1 MKVLAVPGSLRR
13 ASINAALCRALVQLA
28 PAQVVLSEHPGRLPL
43 FNPDLEAEPPAAVRD
58 WRAAVQGADVLLLA
72 SPEYAHGISG
82 VMKNALDWLVSF
94 EGFVDKPVAL
104 VNTSPRA
111 HHAYESLQEVLR
123 TMNARLLPQACF
135 CLPLLGG
142 CSTETAM
149 LADAALRAAMLTL
162 LRTLQDELA
171 GGGGTGP
178 SVQW

>member
-1 MKVLAVPGSLRR
+1 MKVLAVAGSLRR
-13 ASINAALCRALVQLA
+13 ASINAAFCRALVQLGPGRVIA
-28 PAQVVLSEHPGRLPL
+28 SEHPGRLPL
-43 FNPDLEAEPPAAVRD
+43 FNPDLEAEPPAAVGD
-58 WRAAVQGADVLLLA
+58 WRAAVQAADVLLLA

-123 TMNARLLPQACF
+123 TMNARLLRQSSIS
-135 CLPLLGG
+135 LPLLGG
-142 CSTETAM
+142 CVTETAM
-149 LADAALRAAMLTL
+149 VADASVRAAMQGL
-162 LRTLQDELA
+162 LRTLDAELTGMA
-171 GGGGTGP
+171 DVGP

>member
-1 MKVLAVPGSLRR
+1 MKVLAIAGSLRR
-13 ASINAALCRALVQLA
+13 ASINAAFCRALAQLGA
-28 PAQVVLSEHPGRLPL
+28 GQVLVSEHAGRLPL
-43 FNPDLEAEPPAAVRD
+43 FNPDLEAAPPVAVQD
-58 WRAAVQGADVLLLA
+58 WREAVQAADALLIA

-123 TMNARLLPQACF
+123 TMNARLLRRSCLS
-135 CLPLLGG
+135 LPLLGG
-142 CSTETAM
+142 CVTEPAM
-149 LADAALRAAMLTL
+149 LADGPLRASMQGLLATL
-162 LRTLQDELA
+162 RGELA
-171 GGGGTGP
+171 GGADAGP

>member
-1 MKVLAVPGSLRR
+1 MKVLAIPGSLRL
-13 ASINAALCRALVQLA
+13 ASINAACCRALALLA
-28 PAQVVLSEHPGRLPL
+28 PGQVRVSGHPGQLPL
-43 FNPDLEAEPPAAVRD
+43 FNPDLEAAPPASVQG
-58 WRAAVQGADVLLLA
+58 WREAVQAADVLLIA

-123 TMNARLLPQACF
+123 TMNARLLRQASLS
-135 CLPLLGG
+135 LPLLGG
-142 CSTETAM
+142 CATEAAM
-149 LADAALRAAMLTL
+149 LADAAVRAAMLAL

-171 GGGGTGP
+171 GKGAAGP